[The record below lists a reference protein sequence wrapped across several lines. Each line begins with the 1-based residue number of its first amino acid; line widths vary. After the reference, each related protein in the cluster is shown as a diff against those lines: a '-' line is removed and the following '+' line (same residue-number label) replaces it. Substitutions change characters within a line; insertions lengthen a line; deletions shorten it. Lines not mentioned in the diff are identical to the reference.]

1 MLYEGTAAITGLG
14 RFWRVAAARGAGGQG
29 QARAGP
35 GSSESVMVV
44 LMRFLLRVGQ
54 GYLCSSVRFAMCGA
68 TGFERAI
75 VKVFAPDFKLYHE
88 WSAL

>member
-1 MLYEGTAAITGLG
+1 MKARRQLLVWDVSGGWQRRAG
-14 RFWRVAAARGAGGQG
+14 RGGQG

-44 LMRFLLRVGQ
+44 LMRFLLGVGQ
-54 GYLCSSVRFAMCGA
+54 GYLCSSVRFAMRGA

-88 WSAL
+88 WSDL